1 MYSFKQYLNEA
12 KNTHLEHLEDEII
25 NNGYQGG
32 VNAVEFLKSIR
43 NMLIG
48 SSRRKLNVSV
58 KWDGAPAVFCG
69 IYPET
74 NRFFVGSK
82 SIFNK
87 DAKINFT
94 AADVD
99 SNHGSSPGLAAKLKD
114 CLKYL
119 PDLGIKGVAQGD
131 LLFTDDKEKK
141 KIDGRDCLIF
151 QPNTITYCIPSEDE
165 LYEKALKA
173 KLGIVFH
180 TSYHGDSI
188 SGLSAKFGY
197 NINELTMSKNVLV
210 LSAETEQL
218 GNDILLN
225 AAEKNELTTIRT
237 KSANLVAGTFLD
249 TMAEHNAGK
258 DQLAVGTR
266 LKIFFNQYV
275 RKGQKMGSSGQVI
288 KEFETYFESECRK
301 AADKLKTPKGK
312 AGKLAKLY
320 DGQDLIKD
328 HRSDLIKT
336 IDLYKN
342 LQSAKEMFIR
352 KLEKGERFGT
362 YLRTENGY
370 KVTAPEGYVAIQDG
384 TNAVKLVDR
393 LSFSVAN
400 FNVEKNWVNGDK
412 PQ

>member
-1 MYSFKQYLNEA
+1 MS
-12 KNTHLEHLEDEII
+12 KNTHLEHLEDSILLDGEQGATDAFMFLDELAKTLTAGG
-25 NNGYQGG
+25 NN
-32 VNAVEFLKSIR
+32 NLKITT
-43 NMLIG
+43 
-48 SSRRKLNVSV
+48 

-69 IYPET
+69 TYPGSG
-74 NRFFVGSK
+74 RFFVGSK

-94 AADVD
+94 HADVD
-99 SNHGSSPGLAAKLKD
+99 ANHGSSPGLAAKLKD
-114 CLKYL
+114 CLTYL
-119 PDLGIKGVAQGD
+119 PDLGISGVAQGD
-131 LLFTDDKEKK
+131 LLFTNDKEKK
-141 KIDGRDCLIF
+141 KINGVDCLIF

-165 LYEKALKA
+165 LYEKALGA
-173 KLGIVFH
+173 KLGVVFH
-180 TSYHGDSI
+180 TSYSGGSI
-188 SGLSAKFGY
+188 EGLSARFGY
-197 NINELTMSKNVLV
+197 DVSKLSKSKNVLV

-225 AAEKNELTTIRT
+225 AAEKSQLETVRSQSS
-237 KSANLVAGTFLD
+237 KLVAGSFLD
-249 TMAEHNAGK
+249 IMAEHNAGK
-258 DQLAVGTR
+258 DQLSIGIR

-275 RKGQKMGSSGQVI
+275 RKGQKMGSSSQVI
-288 KEFETYFESECRK
+288 KEFKTYFESECKK

-320 DGQDLIKD
+320 DGQDLIKK
-328 HRSDLIKT
+328 HESALVKT

-342 LQSAKEMFIR
+342 LQLAKEMFIR

-370 KVTAPEGYVAIQDG
+370 KITAPEGYVAIQEG
-384 TNAVKLVDR
+384 SKAVKLVDR
-393 LSFSVAN
+393 LTFSVAN

>member
-1 MYSFKQYLNEA
+1 MS
-12 KNTHLEHLEDEII
+12 KNTHLEHLEDSILLDGKEGAADAFVFLDELAKTFSAGG
-25 NNGYQGG
+25 NN
-32 VNAVEFLKSIR
+32 NLKITT
-43 NMLIG
+43 
-48 SSRRKLNVSV
+48 

-69 IYPET
+69 TYPGT

-94 AADVD
+94 HSDVD
-99 SNHGSSPGLAAKLKD
+99 AYHGGSPGLATKLKD
-114 CLKYL
+114 CLTYL
-119 PDLGIKGVAQGD
+119 PDLGIKGIAQGD

-141 KIDGRDCLIF
+141 KIDGQDCLIF

-180 TSYHGDSI
+180 TSY
-188 SGLSAKFGY
+188 SGSTIQGLKASFGY
-197 NINELTMSKNVLV
+197 NVNQLNNSKDVLV

-218 GNDILLN
+218 GNDILLDSS
-225 AAEKNELTTIRT
+225 EKNELVSIRT
-237 KSANLVAGTFLD
+237 KSASLVAGTFLD

-266 LKIFFNQYV
+266 LKIFFNKYV
-275 RKGQKMGSSGQVI
+275 REGKKMGSSVTVV
-288 KEFETYFESECRK
+288 KEFKKYFEDECRK
-301 AADKLKTPKGK
+301 AADKLKSPKGK

-320 DGQDLIKD
+320 DGQDLIKK
-328 HRSDLIKT
+328 HESDLTKT

-342 LQSAKEMFIR
+342 LQLAKEMFIR

-370 KVTAPEGYVAIQDG
+370 KITAPEGYVAIQEG
-384 TNAVKLVDR
+384 SKAVKLVDR
-393 LSFSVAN
+393 LTFSVAN
-400 FNVEKNWVNGDK
+400 FNVEKNWVAGDSK
-412 PQ
+412 